1 MIKETVMTK
10 ATTTTVQFTK
20 ADKVKF
26 SILISSIV
34 TVILGVVYNIVY
46 HGIHCTF

>member
-10 ATTTTVQFTK
+10 ATTATVQFTK
-20 ADKVKF
+20 SDKVKF

>member
-34 TVILGVVYNIVY
+34 TVVLGVVYNIAY

>member
-1 MIKETVMTK
+1 MTK
-10 ATTTTVQFTK
+10 ATTATVQFTK

>member
-1 MIKETVMTK
+1 MTK

>member
-10 ATTTTVQFTK
+10 ATTAPVQFTK

-26 SILISSIV
+26 SILVATIL
-34 TVILGVVYNIVY
+34 TVVLGVVYNITY
-46 HGIHCTF
+46 YGIHCTF

>member
-10 ATTTTVQFTK
+10 ATTSTVQFTK